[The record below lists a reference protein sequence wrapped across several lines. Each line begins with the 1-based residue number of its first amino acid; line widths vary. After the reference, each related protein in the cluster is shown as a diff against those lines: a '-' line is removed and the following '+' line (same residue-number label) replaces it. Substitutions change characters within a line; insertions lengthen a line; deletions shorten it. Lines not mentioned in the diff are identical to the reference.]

1 MNFKKN
7 IPNQINLLK
16 SCYLS
21 SGCLLLLSS
30 TYALADDSV
39 ETMIETNGVNAEMI
53 HLTSIGSDYRVTP
66 SLLFMD
72 ETQGTLDLPLV
83 NNAIDGVNQT
93 DGWPV
98 SMPISVYFKGQGIAN
113 GDITSGVHVFKL
125 SAPLSEL
132 EHKNIIQKRLKLGID
147 YSAFYDGESIRIQF
161 TESLTPSS
169 NYIYA
174 VTSEVCNVNTKCIA
188 ASQVDKV
195 NQSIA
200 LNGLLAILEQTP
212 IIEKI
217 VTSELEDNRT
227 IIMAS
232 AFTTASV
239 GNVIDAVKRLT
250 EFSYA
255 NNRSLN
261 EVYQSESLDLSTAY
275 TMKFSETEDF
285 LTALT
290 NDNNIKLNPYNQYKD
305 MKSTI
310 KQWYQDSGA
319 KVNVTRGTVKLPY
332 YLQKG
337 DDWDTQPMTSAMPST
352 LKIQQ
357 ALLDPSE
364 SENIREQL
372 RSGTFKNDP
381 VDTSALMTSFSE
393 QMKLV
398 GSSLYLNN
406 GQQLDPERLL
416 TRYSPIPQITE
427 VNDVPFILITPK
439 DGQVKDIVIFQHGA
453 SNVKENIF
461 NNMYEVANAGLAVI
475 AIDTLHHG
483 ERALSPA
490 HSGNTDIFNY
500 INLSS
505 FPVLR
510 DNFRQTYL
518 DIIGL
523 RASLTISAQA
533 GLLNDTPLENFDPK
547 RGSNVKML
555 GFSLGGIISFG
566 AIARANDSLD
576 SDFSK
581 QLYQFSSLSIRS
593 SAGHLSG
600 IVLGSD
606 FYRSPTKHHIAYQL
620 FSFYRDYSD
629 SHCKIKALSHKAK
642 DAERISAYGQ
652 CYTDFE
658 KQASSKIIE
667 TVSKG
672 ISAFAYAMQNTVD
685 SVDPFNNVSDFI
697 ADDGALSTPV
707 FVTEVRNDY
716 ALPNSVSWSPFT
728 GTEPISRKLGL
739 QFVNKAN
746 SRIDTPEAVLVI
758 FNSKAQHSTFGNP
771 LPDNSDLSHHKEMMR
786 QTTEFLLNDSL
797 SEVKDRTVL
806 N

>member
-1 MNFKKN
+1 MVFIQHKSNR
-7 IPNQINLLK
+7 INYRRIC
-16 SCYLS
+16 SLS
-21 SGCLLLLSS
+21 YVYFLLLSS
-30 TYALADDSV
+30 TYTLADNDV
-39 ETMIETNGVNAEMI
+39 KPLVQTNLTNAEM
-53 HLTSIGSDYRVTP
+53 TSMASDYKVTP
-66 SLLFMD
+66 NFLFMD
-72 ETQGTLDLPLV
+72 KKQGTLDLPSV
-83 NNAIDGVNQT
+83 NSAMDGANQT

-98 SMPISVYFKGQGIAN
+98 SMPISIYFKGQGVAI
-113 GDITSGVHVFKL
+113 GDIVNGVYIFEL
-125 SAPLSEL
+125 SAPLSEV
-132 EHKNIIQKRLKLGID
+132 ESKNVIQKRLKLGTD
-147 YSAFYDGESIRIQF
+147 YSAFYDGEAIRIQF
-161 TESLTPSS
+161 TESLSPSS
-169 NYIYA
+169 DYIYA
-174 VTSEVCNVNTKCIA
+174 VTSNVCNVNGKCIT
-188 ASQVDKV
+188 ASQVDKIG
-195 NQSIA
+195 QSIA
-200 LNGLLAILEQTP
+200 LKEQLATLEQTP

-217 VTSELEDNRT
+217 VASELTDNST
-227 IIMAS
+227 VILAS
-232 AFTTASV
+232 VFSTASV
-239 GNVIDAVKRLT
+239 GNVVDVVKRLT
-250 EFSYA
+250 EYSYA
-255 NNRSLN
+255 NNRPLN
-261 EVYQSESLDLSTAY
+261 EIYQSESLDLSSAY
-275 TMKFSETEDF
+275 TMKFSATEDF

-305 MKSTI
+305 MKGTI

-416 TRYSPIPQITE
+416 TRYSPIPHITE

-439 DGQVKDIVIFQHGA
+439 DGQIKDIVIFQHGA
-453 SNVKENIF
+453 SNVKENVF
-461 NNMYEVANAGLAVI
+461 NNLYEVANAGLAVI

-490 HSGNTDIFNY
+490 QSGNTDIFNY

-523 RASLTISAQA
+523 RASLTISAQT
-533 GLLNDTPLENFDPK
+533 GLLNETPLDGFDPK
-547 RGSNVKML
+547 NGSKVKML

-566 AIARANDSLD
+566 AIARSNDSLD
-576 SDFSK
+576 NDFSK

-606 FYRSPTKHHIAYQL
+606 FYRPPTKHHIAYQM
-620 FSFYRDYSD
+620 FSSYRDYAD
-629 SHCKIKALSHKAK
+629 NHCKINKLSTEAN
-642 DAERISAYGQ
+642 DEERISAHGQ
-652 CYTDFE
+652 CYADFE
-658 KQASSKIIE
+658 KQASPQSNE
-667 TVSKG
+667 AVSKG
-672 ISAFAYAMQNTVD
+672 FNAFAYAMQNAFD

-697 ADDGALSTPV
+697 ADDGTLSTPV
-707 FVTEVRNDY
+707 FVTEVSNDY
-716 ALPNSVSWSPFT
+716 AVPNSVSWSPFT
-728 GTEPISRKLGL
+728 GTEPISSKLGL
-739 QFVNKAN
+739 QFINKAN
-746 SRIDTPEAVLVI
+746 SKIKTPEAVLVI
-758 FNSKAQHSTFGNP
+758 FDPRAKHSTFGNP
-771 LPDNSDLSHHKEMMR
+771 LPDNSDLPHHKEMMR
-786 QTTEFLLNDSL
+786 QTIEFLLNDSL
-797 SEVKDRTVL
+797 SEIKDRAVL
-806 N
+806 D

>member
-1 MNFKKN
+1 MVFIQHKSNR
-7 IPNQINLLK
+7 INYRRIC
-16 SCYLS
+16 SLS
-21 SGCLLLLSS
+21 YVYFLLLSS
-30 TYALADDSV
+30 TYTLADNDV
-39 ETMIETNGVNAEMI
+39 KPLVQTNLTNAEM
-53 HLTSIGSDYRVTP
+53 TSMASDYKVTP
-66 SLLFMD
+66 NFLFMD
-72 ETQGTLDLPLV
+72 KKQGTLDLPSV
-83 NNAIDGVNQT
+83 NSAMDGVNQT

-98 SMPISVYFKGQGIAN
+98 SMPISIYFKGQDVAI
-113 GDITSGVHVFKL
+113 GDIVNGVYIFEL
-125 SAPLSEL
+125 SAPLSEV
-132 EHKNIIQKRLKLGID
+132 ESKNVIQKRLKLGTD
-147 YSAFYDGESIRIQF
+147 YSAFYDGEAIRIQF
-161 TESLTPSS
+161 TESLSPSS
-169 NYIYA
+169 DYIYA
-174 VTSEVCNVNTKCIA
+174 VTSNVCNVNGKCIT
-188 ASQVDKV
+188 ASQVDKIG
-195 NQSIA
+195 QSIA
-200 LNGLLAILEQTP
+200 LKEQLATLEQTP

-217 VTSELEDNRT
+217 VASELTDNST
-227 IIMAS
+227 VILAS
-232 AFTTASV
+232 VFSTASV
-239 GNVIDAVKRLT
+239 GNVVDAVKRLT
-250 EFSYA
+250 EYSYA
-255 NNRSLN
+255 NNRPLN
-261 EVYQSESLDLSTAY
+261 EIYQSESLDLSSAY
-275 TMKFSETEDF
+275 TMEFSATEDF

-290 NDNNIKLNPYNQYKD
+290 NDNNINLNPYNQYKD

-310 KQWYQDSGA
+310 KQWYQESGA

-381 VDTSALMTSFSE
+381 VDTSVLMTSFSE

-439 DGQVKDIVIFQHGA
+439 DGQIKDIVIFQHGA
-453 SNVKENIF
+453 SNVKENVF
-461 NNMYEVANAGLAVI
+461 NNLYEVANAGLAVI

-490 HSGNTDIFNY
+490 QSGNTDIFNY

-523 RASLTISAQA
+523 RASLTISAQT
-533 GLLNDTPLENFDPK
+533 GLLNETPLDGFDPK
-547 RGSNVKML
+547 NGSKVKML

-566 AIARANDSLD
+566 AIARSNDSLD
-576 SDFSK
+576 NDFSK

-606 FYRSPTKHHIAYQL
+606 FYRPPTKHHIAYQM
-620 FSFYRDYSD
+620 FSSYRDYAD
-629 SHCKIKALSHKAK
+629 NHCKINKLSTEAN
-642 DAERISAYGQ
+642 DEERISAHGQ
-652 CYTDFE
+652 CYADFE
-658 KQASSKIIE
+658 KQASPQSNE
-667 TVSKG
+667 AVSKG
-672 ISAFAYAMQNTVD
+672 FNAFAYAMQNAFD
-685 SVDPFNNVSDFI
+685 SVDPFNNVGDFI
-697 ADDGALSTPV
+697 ADDGTLSTPV
-707 FVTEVRNDY
+707 FVTEVSNDY
-716 ALPNSVSWSPFT
+716 AVPNSVSWSPFT
-728 GTEPISRKLGL
+728 GTEPISSKLGL
-739 QFVNKAN
+739 QFINKAN
-746 SRIDTPEAVLVI
+746 SKIKTPEAVLVI
-758 FNSKAQHSTFGNP
+758 FDPRAKHSTFGNP

-786 QTTEFLLNDSL
+786 QTIEFLLNDSL
-797 SEVKDRTVL
+797 SEIKDRAVL
-806 N
+806 D

>member
-1 MNFKKN
+1 MNCKN
-7 IPNQINLLK
+7 NKFTGINFWNI
-16 SCYLS
+16 SYVHF
-21 SGCLLLLSS
+21 LLLLS
-30 TYALADDSV
+30 TNALADNSV
-39 ETMIETNGVNAEMI
+39 KPMIQANLTNSEMMS
-53 HLTSIGSDYRVTP
+53 LSNIGSDYKVTP
-66 SLLFMD
+66 SFLFMD
-72 ETQGTLDLPLV
+72 KTQGTLDLPQV
-83 NNAIDGVNQT
+83 NNAINGVNQT

-98 SMPISVYFKGQGIAN
+98 SMPISVYFKSQGVAN

-132 EHKNIIQKRLKLGID
+132 EHKNIIQKRLKLGTD
-147 YSAFYDGESIRIQF
+147 YSAFYDGEAIRIQF
-161 TESLTPSS
+161 AETLSPSS
-169 NYIYA
+169 DYIYA
-174 VTSEVCNVNTKCIA
+174 ITSNVCNVNGKCIT

-195 NQSIA
+195 GQSIA
-200 LNGLLAILEQTP
+200 LKGQLATLKQTP

-217 VTSELEDNRT
+217 VTSELEDNST
-227 IIMAS
+227 VIMTS

-255 NNRSLN
+255 NSRPLN
-261 EVYQSESLDLSTAY
+261 EIYQSESLDLSSAY
-275 TMKFSETEDF
+275 TMKFSATEDF

-310 KQWYQDSGA
+310 KQWYQESDA

-337 DDWDTQPMTSAMPST
+337 DDWNTQPMTSAMPSA

-357 ALLDPSE
+357 ALLDPNE

-398 GSSLYLNN
+398 GSSLYLKN

-439 DGQVKDIVIFQHGA
+439 DGQIKDIVIFQHGA
-453 SNVKENIF
+453 SNVKENVF

-490 HSGNTDIFNY
+490 QSGNTDIFNY

-533 GLLNDTPLENFDPK
+533 GLLNNTPLEGFDPK
-547 RGSNVKML
+547 RGSHVKML

-566 AIARANDSLD
+566 TIARANDSLD
-576 SDFSK
+576 TDFSK

-593 SAGHLSG
+593 SAGHISG
-600 IVLGSD
+600 IVLGSN

-620 FSFYRDYSD
+620 FPFYRDYSD
-629 SHCKIKALSHKAK
+629 NYCKIKSLSSKAR

-658 KQASSKIIE
+658 KQASSKLNE
-667 TVSKG
+667 ALSKG
-672 ISAFAYAMQNTVD
+672 ISAFAYAMQNTFD

-697 ADDGALSTPV
+697 TDDGSLSTPI

-716 ALPNSVSWSPFT
+716 ALPNSVNWSPFT
-728 GTEPISRKLGL
+728 GTEPISKKLGL

-746 SRIDTPEAVLVI
+746 SNIDTPEAVLVI
-758 FNSKAQHSTFGNP
+758 FNSKAHHSTFGNP
-771 LPDNSDLSHHKEMMR
+771 LPDNSDLPHHQEMMR
-786 QTTEFLLNDSL
+786 QTTEFLLKDSL
-797 SEVKDRTVL
+797 SEIKDRTVL
-806 N
+806 D